1 MKIHEHS
8 QMIKHITKRTNQSP
22 EERDRIVKKQR
33 LENQQ
38 RMLKKRKEYGINT
51 DALEKQIVTLQKE
64 LSEDTITTKQR
75 EMTELELEQFKAP
88 VKRNPLDSLESK
100 IIDGMVVGGELDP
113 NEQIVKYDSV
123 TGLFSN
129 NKKDIA
135 FKDLATARKHNE
147 VYEKYIPE
155 IQEKKKAVAPKVT
168 PKVKPKVKPFVKPKV
183 YPDIPKIDFSYTPYR
198 KDDDEEFKIAEA
210 KFNKIL
216 EDDRIKKEKEATQ
229 GLPGLIPGAVERLKV
244 QDQERRKIR
253 KVREDINQMGGDN
266 DKPV

>member
-1 MKIHEHS
+1 QAKAHM
-8 QMIKHITKRTNQSP
+8 TRPGTP
-22 EERDRIVKKQR
+22 EQNKKAEENNKKYLADRKAKTLKYYG
-33 LENQQ
+33 LENEVI
-38 RMLKKRKEYGINT
+38 RKT
-51 DALEKQIVTLQKE
+51 KE
-64 LSEDTITTKQR
+64 LSEDKITTKQR
-75 EMTELELEQFKAP
+75 KMTELELEQFKAP

>member
-1 MKIHEHS
+1 MKIHEYS
-8 QMIKHITKRTNQSP
+8 QMKKYLTRKDNKSP
-22 EERDRIVKKQR
+22 KERELIVKKQR
-33 LENQQ
+33 LENNQ
-38 RMLKKRKEYGINT
+38 RMLKKRKEFGINT
-51 DALEKQIVTLQKE
+51 TALEKQIESLQKE
-64 LSEDTITTKQR
+64 LSENTITTKQR
-75 EMTELELEQFKAP
+75 NLTELELEQFKAP

-168 PKVKPKVKPFVKPKV
+168 PKVKPKVKAFVKPKV

-229 GLPGLIPGAVERLKV
+229 GLPGIIPGAVRRLQEQEK
-244 QDQERRKIR
+244 ERRKIR